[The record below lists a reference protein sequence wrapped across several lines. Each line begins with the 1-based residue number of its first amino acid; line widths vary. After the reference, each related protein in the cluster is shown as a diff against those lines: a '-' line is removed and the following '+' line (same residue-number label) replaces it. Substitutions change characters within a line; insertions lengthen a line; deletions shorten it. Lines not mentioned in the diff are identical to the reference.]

1 MVCNSNAAAVA
12 GEMDAGLAFASL
24 FSAVASTSG
33 LSAAAVEVSMGSKMS
48 LGRPM
53 SANPSKLLR
62 RKSRVHRP
70 RKESSRVNKRH
81 SINLR
86 TAPDIFVIKFL
97 PRRRVIPRQFV
108 WVAGPAG
115 PRPLVHDLYPQLP
128 RGLLLRHPPRP
139 GQLGR
144 RAEGEGVAKVVGQ
157 AGVDGARGGVGTAAG
172 CCGNLGNH
180 YVNERMA
187 KSAY

>member
-1 MVCNSNAAAVA
+1 MYVVR
-12 GEMDAGLAFASL
+12 ERRVPGLINNTTFN
-24 FSAVASTSG
+24 FS
-33 LSAAAVEVSMGSKMS
+33 
-48 LGRPM
+48 
-53 SANPSKLLR
+53 
-62 RKSRVHRP
+62 
-70 RKESSRVNKRH
+70 
-81 SINLR
+81 R
-86 TAPDIFVIKFL
+86 TAPDFFVIKFL

-128 RGLLLRHPPRP
+128 RGLLFGHPPRP

-180 YVNERMA
+180 YVNESIA
-187 KSAY
+187 KSEYSYAGW